1 MNVLSAEGLSKSFH
15 ETPLFTNLTIGLSAN
30 QKCALIAA
38 NGTGKTTLMKI
49 LAGTETP
56 ESGTVTVRSGYT
68 VGYLSQQ
75 PEFNEELSVL
85 DGLFKDE
92 NEVLKVIGDYEKAVA
107 LHADASVL
115 QNLIEKIDALNGWTF
130 EARVREVLGRLGIH
144 DFDKKIKYL
153 SGGQKKRL
161 MLSKLLIEDPDIL
174 LLDEP
179 TNHLDIEMIEWL
191 ENYLNGLNKAILIIS
206 HDRYFIDGVCS
217 SIIEL
222 DNQKLFE
229 YKGNYAY
236 YLEKKTLREQVSES
250 EIDKARNLY
259 RRELEWMRKQPKAR
273 GTKQKARE
281 DSFYETEKVAKQK
294 KGDDKLNITL
304 QMNRLGS
311 KILEFEYISKAYN
324 DKVLLKDFAYTF
336 KRGER
341 IGIVGKNGVG
351 KTTLLNLVMGLDKPD
366 AGKIKAGQ
374 TVVFGYFSQEKMILE
389 EDKRVIDIV
398 RDITDYV
405 DLGGGNYMNVAQFL
419 TKWNFPG
426 SKQHTYVSKL
436 SGGERSRL
444 HLLTVLLKNPNF
456 LILDE
461 PTNDLDIVTL
471 NTLEDFLMSYE
482 GCMLL
487 VTHDRYF
494 MDKLVD
500 HILVFEGDGKIK
512 DINGNYTDYREQKE
526 EEKKEAVKEKK
537 EITDNSF
544 SKNNQPKNKLTFKEK
559 MEFETLEKE
568 IEKLE
573 AKKTELLTDMNS
585 GNIAHDK
592 LNAVSNEYLQVCN
605 TIEEK
610 TIRWLELSEFAR

>member
-49 LAGTETP
+49 LAGAETP

-107 LHADASVL
+107 LHADAAVL
-115 QNLIEKIDALNGWTF
+115 QNLIEKIDTLNGWTF

-161 MLSKLLIEDPDIL
+161 MLSKLLIEDPDIF

-294 KGDDKLNITL
+294 KSDDKLNITL

-341 IGIVGKNGVG
+341 IGIIGKNGVG

-389 EDKRVIDIV
+389 EDKRVIDVV

-526 EEKKEAVKEKK
+526 EERKEAVKEKK
-537 EITDNSF
+537 EIPDNNVV
-544 SKNNQPKNKLTFKEK
+544 KNNQPKNKLTFKEK
-559 MEFETLEKE
+559 MEFEGLEKD

-573 AKKTELLTDMNS
+573 TKKAELLKEMNS

-592 LNAVSNEYLQVCN
+592 LNAVSNEYQQVCN

-610 TIRWLELSEFAR
+610 TMRWLELSEFAK

>member
-30 QKCALIAA
+30 KKCALIAA

-49 LAGTETP
+49 LAGAEFA

-107 LHADASVL
+107 LHADAAVL
-115 QNLIEKIDALNGWTF
+115 QNLVEKIDALNGWTF
-130 EARVREVLGRLGIH
+130 EARVREVMSRLGIH

-217 SIIEL
+217 SIFEL

-236 YLEKKTLREQVSES
+236 YLEKKALREQVSES

-294 KGDDKLNITL
+294 KSDDKLNITL

-324 DKVLLKDFAYTF
+324 DKVLLKEFAYTF

-374 TVVFGYFSQEKMILE
+374 TVVFGYFSQEKMILK
-389 EDKRVIDIV
+389 EDKRVIDVV

-436 SGGERSRL
+436 SGGERNRL

-461 PTNDLDIVTL
+461 PTNDLDILTL

-500 HILVFEGDGKIK
+500 HIIVFEGDGKIK
-512 DINGNYTDYREQKE
+512 DINGNYTDYRQQKE
-526 EEKKEAVKEKK
+526 EEKKETIKEKK
-537 EITDNSF
+537 ETSENRVA
-544 SKNNQPKNKLTFKEK
+544 KNIQPKNKLTFKEK
-559 MEFETLEKE
+559 MEFEGLEKD

-573 AKKTELLTDMNS
+573 IKKSELLIEMNS

-592 LNAVSNEYLQVCN
+592 LSAVSNEYLQVCN
-605 TIEEK
+605 YIEEK
-610 TIRWLELSEFAR
+610 TMRWLELSEFAR

>member
-1 MNVLSAEGLSKSFH
+1 M
-15 ETPLFTNLTIGLSAN
+15 
-30 QKCALIAA
+30 
-38 NGTGKTTLMKI
+38 
-49 LAGTETP
+49 
-56 ESGTVTVRSGYT
+56 
-68 VGYLSQQ
+68 
-75 PEFNEELSVL
+75 
-85 DGLFKDE
+85 
-92 NEVLKVIGDYEKAVA
+92 
-107 LHADASVL
+107 
-115 QNLIEKIDALNGWTF
+115 
-130 EARVREVLGRLGIH
+130 
-144 DFDKKIKYL
+144 
-153 SGGQKKRL
+153 
-161 MLSKLLIEDPDIL
+161 
-174 LLDEP
+174 
-179 TNHLDIEMIEWL
+179 
-191 ENYLNGLNKAILIIS
+191 LIIS

-217 SIIEL
+217 SILEL
-222 DNQKLFE
+222 ENQKLFE

-236 YLEKKTLREQVSES
+236 YLEKKSLRQQVSES

-294 KGDDKLNITL
+294 KNDDKLNITL

-311 KILEFEYISKAYN
+311 KILEFEYINKAYE

-351 KTTLLNLVMGLDKPD
+351 KTTLLSLVMGLDKPD
-366 AGKIKAGQ
+366 SGKIKAGQ
-374 TVVFGYFSQEKMILE
+374 TVVFGYYSQEKMKLE
-389 EDKRVIDIV
+389 QDKRVIDVV
-398 RDITDYV
+398 RDITEYV
-405 DLGGGNYMNVAQFL
+405 DLGKGNYMNVAQFL

-471 NTLEDFLMSYE
+471 NTLEDFLVSYE

-500 HILVFEGDGKIK
+500 HILVFEGNGIIK
-512 DINGNYTDYREQKE
+512 DINGNYTDYRAQKE
-526 EEKKEAVKEKK
+526 DERKDAAKEKKEALVNVVPAINQTKIKLSYKEKI
-537 EITDNSF
+537 ELES
-544 SKNNQPKNKLTFKEK
+544 
-559 MEFETLEKE
+559 LEKE
-568 IEKLE
+568 IEELE
-573 AKKTELLTDMNS
+573 ILKTQLLTEMNS

-592 LNAVSNEYLQVCN
+592 LLNVSENYQSVCHD
-605 TIEEK
+605 IEEK
-610 TIRWLELSEFAR
+610 TIRWLELSDFAR

>member
-49 LAGTETP
+49 LAGAETP

-107 LHADASVL
+107 LHADAAVL
-115 QNLIEKIDALNGWTF
+115 QNLIDKIDTLNGWTF

-161 MLSKLLIEDPDIL
+161 MLSKLLIEDPDIF

-294 KGDDKLNITL
+294 KSDDKLNITL

-389 EDKRVIDIV
+389 EDKRVIDVV

-526 EEKKEAVKEKK
+526 EERKEAVKEKK
-537 EITDNSF
+537 EIPDNNVV
-544 SKNNQPKNKLTFKEK
+544 KNNQPKNKLTFKEK
-559 MEFETLEKE
+559 MEFEGLEKD

-573 AKKTELLTDMNS
+573 TKKAELLTEMNS
-585 GNIAHDK
+585 GSIAHDK
-592 LNAVSNEYLQVCN
+592 LNAVSNEYQHVCN

-610 TIRWLELSEFAR
+610 TMRWLELSEFAK

>member
-15 ETPLFTNLTIGLSAN
+15 ETPLFSNLTIGLSAN

-49 LAGTETP
+49 LAGA
-56 ESGTVTVRSGYT
+56 ESVEEGNVTVRSGYT
-68 VGYLSQQ
+68 IGYLSQQ

-85 DGLFKDE
+85 DGLFSDE

-144 DFDKKIKYL
+144 DFDKKIKLL

-161 MLSKLLIEDPDIL
+161 MLSKLLIEDPDIF

-191 ENYLNGLNKAILIIS
+191 ENYLNGLNKAMLIIS

-217 SIIEL
+217 SILEL
-222 DNQKLFE
+222 ENQKLFE

-236 YLEKKTLREQVSES
+236 YLEKKSLRQQVSES

-294 KGDDKLNITL
+294 KNDDKLNITL

-311 KILEFEYISKAYN
+311 KILEFEYINKAYE

-351 KTTLLNLVMGLDKPD
+351 KTTLLSLVMGLDKPD
-366 AGKIKAGQ
+366 SGKIKAGQ
-374 TVVFGYFSQEKMILE
+374 TVVFGYYSQEKMKLE
-389 EDKRVIDIV
+389 QDKRVIDVV
-398 RDITDYV
+398 RDITEYV
-405 DLGGGNYMNVAQFL
+405 DLGKGNYMNVAQFL

-471 NTLEDFLMSYE
+471 NTLEDFLVSYE

-500 HILVFEGDGKIK
+500 HILVFEGNGIIK
-512 DINGNYTDYREQKE
+512 DINGNYTDYRAQKE
-526 EEKKEAVKEKK
+526 DERKDAAKEKKEALVNVVPAINQTKIKLSYKEKI
-537 EITDNSF
+537 ELES
-544 SKNNQPKNKLTFKEK
+544 
-559 MEFETLEKE
+559 LEKE
-568 IEKLE
+568 IEELE
-573 AKKTELLTDMNS
+573 ILKTQLLTEMNS

-592 LNAVSNEYLQVCN
+592 LLNVSENYQSVCHD
-605 TIEEK
+605 IEEK
-610 TIRWLELSEFAR
+610 TIRWLELSDFAR